1 MRDYQ
6 TVHPPGLAAHA
17 GTEIVRHAQSLHAP
31 MFSPPYD
38 LSMSSQGA
46 MKTEIAAIE
55 DEIALISF
63 HWRSAPLDG
72 QPIAKL

>member
-1 MRDYQ
+1 
-6 TVHPPGLAAHA
+6 
-17 GTEIVRHAQSLHAP
+17 
-31 MFSPPYD
+31 
-38 LSMSSQGA
+38 